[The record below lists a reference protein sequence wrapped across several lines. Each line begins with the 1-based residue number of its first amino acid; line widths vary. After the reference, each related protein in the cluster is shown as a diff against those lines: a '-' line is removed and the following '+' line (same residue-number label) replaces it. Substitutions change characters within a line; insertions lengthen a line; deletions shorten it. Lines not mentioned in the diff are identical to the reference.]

1 MRRKAVKHA
10 AISAIVAAVLL
21 AGLASQAHANQMDAL
36 LLPGNAG
43 SKAHLT
49 AYRDI
54 TLVYPEGSELAR
66 LLDGRVERLEF
77 SLQGDSA
84 NPVVEAINRAILDDI
99 ESVFVLRNAT
109 VDYVAE
115 IKGGPD
121 EAVISYK
128 IDIKSEVSG
137 FLLQEEEEGEDG
149 DRPAIVD
156 IEWRSFSV
164 KGPVV
169 VETEHGAIDI
179 NRPASALGVM
189 VPGLDAKLAGAGEI
203 MEEPVLDFGR
213 FGLPMTSWHFLF
225 DVTGEQLKNY
235 GVFLPGEGA
244 TVSIFSI
251 GESSFREGTYL
262 PRESEAEITVDGT
275 RVEVHSK
282 TPPPSGGITVA
293 GYARAEET
301 NDVEY
306 LTVSSKQSGL
316 PVLGFQLQVLMA
328 LGGMMGAIAVF
339 VLFKSRR

>member
-1 MRRKAVKHA
+1 MRRKIVKHA

-49 AYRDI
+49 VFRNIELY
-54 TLVYPEGSELAR
+54 YSQGSSLAQ
-66 LLDGRVERLEF
+66 LLDGKNERLEF
-77 SLQGDSA
+77 SLRGDSA
-84 NPVVEAINRAILDDI
+84 NPVVEAVNRAILEDMK
-99 ESVFVLRNAT
+99 STFTLRNAT
-109 VDYVAE
+109 LDYVAT
-115 IKGGPD
+115 IRGYPD
-121 EAVISYK
+121 KALLSYK
-128 IDIKSEVSG
+128 IDIRPEIDG
-137 FLLQEEEEGEDG
+137 FVIQEEDG
-149 DRPAIVD
+149 DTPAIIDV
-156 IEWRSFSV
+156 EWRSFEIE
-164 KGPVV
+164 GPVV

-179 NRPASALGVM
+179 NRPAGALDAM
-189 VPGLDAKLAGAGEI
+189 VPGLAAKLAGAGDI
-203 MEEPVLDFGR
+203 MEDPLLNFSR

-262 PRESEAEITVDGT
+262 PEEKEAEIEVDGAQ
-275 RVEVHSK
+275 VEVHAS
-282 TPPPSGGITVA
+282 TPAPSGQMTVA
-293 GYARAEET
+293 GYAKPEEA
-301 NDVEY
+301 DGVEY